1 MPLMNISFLCLALLD
16 CLLTVGFVGMG
27 RTIRWTIVMKN
38 LPCPAAFFL
47 VLTASLAQGD
57 IYQYADGDND
67 GSLFL
72 SDLIAEPGA
81 DLSGLT
87 LYWANL
93 TGMDLTG
100 GTFVGTDLYAADL
113 SNTIL
118 TSAYMHQA
126 NLDMANLESADLSYA
141 YMLEAGLS
149 GADLSYAQLDFAYLV
164 LADLSD
170 AILSYA
176 DLSYANLIGA
186 DLTGADLSQVEQFA
200 FACFHTATYDAATT
214 FSEGMDPEALGMIF
228 VPAPGALF
236 LLGISALAGSR
247 RRRA

>member
-1 MPLMNISFLCLALLD
+1 MRF
-16 CLLTVGFVGMG
+16 
-27 RTIRWTIVMKN
+27 
-38 LPCPAAFFL
+38 LPCLAAFFL
-47 VLTASLAQGD
+47 ALGTSLAQGD
-57 IYQYADGDND
+57 IYQYVDGDND

-93 TGMDLTG
+93 SGMDLTG
-100 GTFVGTDLYAADL
+100 AIFIGTDLYAANL
-113 SNTIL
+113 SNAIL
-118 TSAYMHQA
+118 TSAYMHQT
-126 NLDMANLESADLSYA
+126 NLDMANLEYADLSYA

-149 GADLSYAQLDFAYLV
+149 EADLSYAQLDFAYLV

-186 DLTGADLSQVEQFA
+186 DLTGADLGQVEQFA
-200 FACFHTATYDAATT
+200 FACFHTAKYDARTT
-214 FSEGMDPEALGMIF
+214 FAEGMDPEALGMIF